1 MQKAWIE
8 EQVPQC
14 GYCQPGFIM
23 SAVALLKANP
33 KPSDK
38 DIDEVLSNICRC
50 GTYSAI
56 RRAVH
61 RAAALLAR
69 RAVKKWTRRMAI
81 IGGVAGGG
89 LLGVGFWFAR
99 ERDRLGERTLFNVK
113 PNEAGL
119 SGWVK
124 ITRDNGVVVAV
135 PRAEMG
141 QGVQTALAMLVAEEM
156 DARWNQMRVEDPPEN
171 GVYRNVDI
179 LIDGLPFSPEEAGTV
194 VDVAHWMAG
203 KLGGVLGVLATGGST
218 SVRDAW
224 HPMRVAG
231 AVARD
236 LLLRAASRKASVPVG
251 ELVVVDGEV
260 RRKSGGRVATFG
272 ELVDHVGDLSS
283 MPAPP
288 LKKPSEFKLIG
299 KPLPRLDIPAKVL
312 GVATFGI
319 DVRRPNLLYAAV
331 LNAPTF
337 GGSATGFKVKG
348 SLPKGVE
355 TVIIVPGG
363 IAAIGTSWWRA
374 NKLLEEGVE
383 VQWQP
388 GPEPNL
394 DSATLWRRYEGLMQD
409 GKPALTRTL
418 GEEKKPATVR
428 PIEATYRAPYL
439 AHTTMEPMNCT
450 AQVTRQGDKNG
461 VEVWMPNQSPTL
473 MRLVAGKTADVPQAE
488 VTVRTTFLGGGFGR
502 RAEVDLVRQ
511 AVTCAMA
518 MPERPVQVLWSREQD
533 IRHDYYRPMALA
545 RWRAELDTSGGAP
558 KLVSV
563 AKRQVAQSPADQFPA
578 RVIGLPSQGKPEG
591 NAVENPPYAFP
602 FYKLEAVVPDG
613 SVPVGFWRS
622 VGHSHTAFFD
632 ESFVDEL
639 ASALKKDPF
648 EFRREL
654 LAGKPRHLKVLE
666 TAAKEAGWGQPLP
679 AGSGRGIALRASF
692 GSIVAQVAEV
702 VVADGKTLQVK
713 RVTCAIDCGP
723 VVNPAIVRAQM
734 ESGIIYGLSAAL
746 YGEITLAN
754 GAVEQ
759 SNFPDYDAVR
769 LADAP
774 AMTVHLVDTG
784 SSSIGGVGEPGTPPI
799 APAVANAVF
808 AATGKRLRNLPLRL
822 G

>member
-1 MQKAWIE
+1 
-8 EQVPQC
+8 
-14 GYCQPGFIM
+14 
-23 SAVALLKANP
+23 
-33 KPSDK
+33 
-38 DIDEVLSNICRC
+38 
-50 GTYSAI
+50 
-56 RRAVH
+56 
-61 RAAALLAR
+61 
-69 RAVKKWTRRMAI
+69 MAI
-81 IGGVAGGG
+81 IGGIAGGG

-99 ERDRLGERTLFNVK
+99 ERDRLGDRTLFNVK
-113 PNEAGL
+113 PDEAGL

-124 ITRDNGVVVAV
+124 ITRDNNVIVAV

-156 DARWNQMRVEDPPEN
+156 DARWNQVRVEDPPEH

-179 LIDGLPFSPEEAGTV
+179 LIDTLPFSPEEQGTV
-194 VDVAHWMAG
+194 VDMAHWMSG
-203 KLGGVLGVLATGGST
+203 KFGGVLGVLATGGST

-260 RRKSGGRVATFG
+260 QRKNGGRVATFG

-288 LKKPSEFKLIG
+288 LKRPSEFKLIG

-312 GVATFGI
+312 GAATFGI
-319 DVRRPNLLYAAV
+319 DVRRPGLLYGAV

-355 TVIIVPGG
+355 TVIIIPGG

-374 NKLLEEGVE
+374 NKLLQEGIE

-388 GPEPNL
+388 GPEPHL

-409 GKPALTRTL
+409 GKPALVRTL

-428 PIEATYRAPYL
+428 PVEATYRAPYL

-450 AQVTRQGDKNG
+450 AQVLREGDKAK
-461 VEVWMPNQSPTL
+461 VEVWMPNQAPTL
-473 MRLVAGKTADVPQAE
+473 VRLIAAKVADVPQAA
-488 VTVRTTFLGGGFGR
+488 VSVHTTFLGGGFGR

-518 MPERPVQVLWSREQD
+518 MPDRPVQVLWSREED
-533 IRHDYYRPMALA
+533 VRHDYYRPMALA
-545 RWRAELDTSGGAP
+545 RWRAELDTSGGTP

-563 AKRQVAQSPADQFPA
+563 SKRQVAQSPADQFPT

-602 FYKLEAVVPDG
+602 FYKLEAIVPDA

-639 ASALKKDPF
+639 AAALKKDPF

-654 LAGKPRHLKVLE
+654 LAKSPRHLKVLE

-679 AGSGRGIALRASF
+679 EGSGRGIALRASF
-692 GSIVAQVAEV
+692 GSIVAQVVEV
-702 VVADGKTLQVK
+702 AVPDGKTLQVK

-723 VVNPAIVRAQM
+723 VVNPAIVRMQI

-774 AMTVHLVDTG
+774 AMAVHLVDTG
-784 SSSIGGVGEPGTPPI
+784 SSFVGGVGEPGTPPI
-799 APAVANAVF
+799 APAVANAIF
-808 AATGKRLRNLPLRL
+808 AATGKRLRDLPLRL

>member
-1 MQKAWIE
+1 
-8 EQVPQC
+8 
-14 GYCQPGFIM
+14 
-23 SAVALLKANP
+23 
-33 KPSDK
+33 
-38 DIDEVLSNICRC
+38 
-50 GTYSAI
+50 
-56 RRAVH
+56 
-61 RAAALLAR
+61 
-69 RAVKKWTRRMAI
+69 MAI

-156 DARWNQMRVEDPPEN
+156 DARWNQMRVEDPPEH

-179 LIDGLPFSPEEAGTV
+179 LIDGLPFSPEEEGTV
-194 VDVAHWMAG
+194 VDIAHWMAG

-236 LLLRAASRKASVPVG
+236 LLLRAASRKASVPVA

-283 MPAPP
+283 MPAPA

-374 NKLLEEGVE
+374 NKLLQEGVE

-394 DSATLWRRYEGLMQD
+394 DSAALWRRYEGLMQD

-473 MRLVAGKTADVPQAE
+473 MRLIAGKTADVPQAQ

-545 RWRAELDTSGGAP
+545 RWRAELDTSGGTP

-654 LAGKPRHLKVLE
+654 LAKQPRHLKVLE

-702 VVADGKTLQVK
+702 VVADGNTLQVK

-808 AATGKRLRNLPLRL
+808 AATGKRLRTCRCDSDSAAVPARPR
-822 G
+822 

>member
-1 MQKAWIE
+1 
-8 EQVPQC
+8 
-14 GYCQPGFIM
+14 
-23 SAVALLKANP
+23 
-33 KPSDK
+33 
-38 DIDEVLSNICRC
+38 
-50 GTYSAI
+50 
-56 RRAVH
+56 
-61 RAAALLAR
+61 
-69 RAVKKWTRRMAI
+69 MAI
-81 IGGVAGGG
+81 IGGIAGGG

-99 ERDRLGERTLFNVK
+99 ERDRLGDRTLFNVK

-124 ITRDNGVVVAV
+124 ITRDNRVIVAV

-156 DARWNQMRVEDPPEN
+156 DARWNQVRVEDPPEN
-171 GVYRNVDI
+171 AVYRNVDI

-236 LLLRAASRKASVPVG
+236 LLLRAASRKASVPVS

-260 RRKSGGRVATFG
+260 RRKGGARVATFG
-272 ELVDHVGDLSS
+272 ELVDQIGELSS
-283 MPAPP
+283 MPVPP
-288 LKKPSEFKLIG
+288 LKQPSEFKLIG

-319 DVRRPNLLYAAV
+319 DVRQPNLLYAAV

-337 GGSATGFKVKG
+337 GGSAAGFKVKG

-374 NKLLEEGVE
+374 NKLLEEGIE

-388 GPEPNL
+388 GPEPTL
-394 DSATLWRRYEGLMQD
+394 DSAALWQRYEGLMQD

-450 AQVTRQGDKNG
+450 ARVTRQGDKSG

-473 MRLVAGKTADVPQAE
+473 MRLIAGKTADVPQAE

-533 IRHDYYRPMALA
+533 VRHDYYRPMALA
-545 RWRAELDTSGGAP
+545 RWRAELDTSGGTH

-563 AKRQVAQSPADQFPA
+563 AKRQVAQSPTDQFPA
-578 RVIGLPSQGKPEG
+578 RVIGLPSQGQPEG

-666 TAAKEAGWGQPLP
+666 TVAKEAGWGQPLP
-679 AGSGRGIALRASF
+679 AGSARGIALRASF

-702 VVADGKTLQVK
+702 AVTDGKTLQVK

-774 AMTVHLVDTG
+774 TMTVHLVDTG

-799 APAVANAVF
+799 APAVANAIF

-822 G
+822 

>member
-1 MQKAWIE
+1 
-8 EQVPQC
+8 
-14 GYCQPGFIM
+14 
-23 SAVALLKANP
+23 
-33 KPSDK
+33 
-38 DIDEVLSNICRC
+38 
-50 GTYSAI
+50 
-56 RRAVH
+56 
-61 RAAALLAR
+61 
-69 RAVKKWTRRMAI
+69 MAI

-99 ERDRLGERTLFNVK
+99 ERDRLGDRTLFNVK

-141 QGVQTALAMLVAEEM
+141 QGVQTAFAMLVAEEM
-156 DARWNQMRVEDPPEN
+156 DARWNQMRVEDPPEH

-179 LIDGLPFSPEEAGTV
+179 LIDGLPFSPEEEGTV
-194 VDVAHWMAG
+194 VDIAHWMAG
-203 KLGGVLGVLATGGST
+203 KVGGVLGMLATGGSS

-236 LLLRAASRKASVPVG
+236 LLLRAASRKASVPVAD
-251 ELVVVDGEV
+251 LVVVDGEV
-260 RRKSGGRVATFG
+260 RRKGGGRVATFG

-283 MPAPP
+283 MPAPA

-312 GVATFGI
+312 GSATFGI

-348 SLPKGVE
+348 NLPKGVE

-374 NKLLEEGVE
+374 NKLLQEGVE

-418 GEEKKPATVR
+418 GEEKKPATAR

-450 AQVTRQGDKNG
+450 ALVTRQGDKNG

-473 MRLVAGKTADVPQAE
+473 MRMIAGKTADVPLAQ

-545 RWRAELDTSGGAP
+545 RWRAELDTSGGAL
-558 KLVSV
+558 KLMSV
-563 AKRQVAQSPADQFPA
+563 AKRQVGQSPADQFVA
-578 RVIGLPSQGKPEG
+578 RVGLPAQGKPEG

-702 VVADGKTLQVK
+702 AVTDGKTLQVK

-799 APAVANAVF
+799 APAVANAIF

-822 G
+822 S